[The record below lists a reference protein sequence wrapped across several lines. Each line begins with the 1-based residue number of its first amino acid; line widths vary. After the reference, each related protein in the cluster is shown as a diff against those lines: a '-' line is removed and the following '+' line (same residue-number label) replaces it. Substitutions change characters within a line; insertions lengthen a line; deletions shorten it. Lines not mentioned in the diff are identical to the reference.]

1 MRLGAEILS
10 VTLAFD
16 ELLRQERWPYP

>member
-1 MRLGAEILS
+1 VA

-16 ELLRQERWPYP
+16 ELILVVKS